1 MFGGQVDVFH
11 EEDRALL
18 RSNSSA
24 SLFLYTQEQVAIL
37 ATCSLSILRYR
48 RERVKSR
55 GQGVGP
61 SLCSAAGAVLLRCFD
76 VVPLRLATFL
86 SGFQTIALAVC
97 FDNVHTVCE
106 PV

>member
-1 MFGGQVDVFH
+1 MFGGQVYVFH

-55 GQGVGP
+55 G
-61 SLCSAAGAVLLRCFD
+61 
-76 VVPLRLATFL
+76 
-86 SGFQTIALAVC
+86 
-97 FDNVHTVCE
+97 
-106 PV
+106 